1 MVDLGAI
8 DSYMSL
14 KTMERIYLY
23 TREKK
28 KPYELALMNSKA
40 KRDNNGMVIK
50 ETLVFV
56 ITISKH
62 TERAKLD
69 VTQLENHEIILGMPW
84 IKKHNPI
91 IDWVK
96 GMISFDRCECRIP
109 QCYEEACTTSC
120 ECLGYSEETKLKL
133 TAILKQY
140 KEFQELFR
148 KELSRVLLKH
158 KL

>member
-14 KTMERIYLY
+14 ETMKRIHLC

-28 KPYELALMNSKA
+28 KPYELALVNSKA

-56 ITISKH
+56 ITISEH
-62 TERAKLD
+62 TKRAKLN

-91 IDWVK
+91 IN
-96 GMISFDRCECRIP
+96 
-109 QCYEEACTTSC
+109 
-120 ECLGYSEETKLKL
+120 
-133 TAILKQY
+133 
-140 KEFQELFR
+140 
-148 KELSRVLLKH
+148 
-158 KL
+158 